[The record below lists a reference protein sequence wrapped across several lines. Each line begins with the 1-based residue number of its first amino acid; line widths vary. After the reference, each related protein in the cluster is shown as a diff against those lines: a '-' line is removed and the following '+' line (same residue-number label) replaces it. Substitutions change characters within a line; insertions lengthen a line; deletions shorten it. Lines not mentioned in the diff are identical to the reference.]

1 MDPYLLL
8 AVAEGCE
15 PGIVS
20 ALLDPSVTPEALLD
34 EARAAASAAELR
46 GPSDVDAADAHDA
59 EPSHMALPPRVRK
72 RLLAP
77 DLEQR
82 AERWLQLAAHHDLLV
97 LTPSDDRYPELL
109 RECALRPNALFVR
122 GDPSALAAT
131 PAIAVVGSRTP
142 TPYGQDA
149 AQQFSAGLAQAGC
162 AIWSGL
168 ARGIDAIAHRACL
181 EATSPTVAVLAS
193 GLDRI
198 YPSEHAELAASIVQR
213 GGCLVAEL
221 PPEAAPQRGH
231 FPRRNRI
238 LAAAESVLV
247 VEAGRTSGSLQ
258 TARFCAEQGRPVF
271 AVPGPWSSERSRGC
285 HDLMREGAQVATDP
299 SDLLRDLGVTAN
311 VAPSAANSLQAS
323 ADETAVLRCLSQ
335 GPRPADLVQRES
347 GLDRAQFLKARF
359 ALELRGALRAMPG
372 DLLAAVS
379 RPRDVS
385 R

>member
-15 PGIVS
+15 PGIVT
-20 ALLDPSVTPEALLD
+20 ALLDPSVEPDALLD
-34 EARAAASAAELR
+34 EARAAASAAPLR
-46 GPSDVDAADAHDA
+46 EPADVDATDAHDA
-59 EPSHMALPPRVRK
+59 SPHRLALPPRVRR

-82 AERWLQLAAHHDLLV
+82 AAHWLQLAAQNGLLV

-122 GDPSALAAT
+122 GDAAALAAT

-149 AQQFSAGLAQAGC
+149 AQQFAAGLAHAGC

-181 EATSPTVAVLAS
+181 DANAPTIAVLAS

-221 PPEAAPQRGH
+221 PPESHAQRGH

-285 HDLMREGAQVATDP
+285 HDLLREGAQVATDP
-299 SDLLRDLGVTAN
+299 SDLLRDLGVTAR
-311 VAPSAANSLQAS
+311 VEQGAANALQTS
-323 ADETAVLRCLSQ
+323 ADENAVLRCLSQ

-372 DLLAAVS
+372 DLLAAA
-379 RPRDVS
+379 RKGGDVS

>member
-15 PGIVS
+15 PGIVT
-20 ALLDPSVTPEALLD
+20 ALLDPSVEPEALLD
-34 EARAAASAAELR
+34 EARAAASAAPPRE
-46 GPSDVDAADAHDA
+46 PADVDATDAHDA
-59 EPSHMALPPRVRK
+59 SPHRLALPPRVRR

-82 AERWLQLAAHHDLLV
+82 AAHWLQLAAQNGLLV
-97 LTPSDDRYPELL
+97 LTPRDDRYPELL

-122 GDPSALAAT
+122 GDPAALAAT

-149 AQQFSAGLAQAGC
+149 AQQFAAGLAQAGC

-181 EATSPTVAVLAS
+181 DANSPTVAVLAS

-221 PPEAAPQRGH
+221 PPESHAQRGH

-285 HDLMREGAQVATDP
+285 HDLLREGAQVATDP
-299 SDLLRDLGVTAN
+299 SDLLRDLGVTAH
-311 VAPSAANSLQAS
+311 VEQGAANALQTS
-323 ADETAVLRCLSQ
+323 ADENAVLRCLSQ

-372 DLLAAVS
+372 DLLAAA
-379 RPRDVS
+379 RKGDVS

>member
-1 MDPYLLL
+1 
-8 AVAEGCE
+8 
-15 PGIVS
+15 
-20 ALLDPSVTPEALLD
+20 
-34 EARAAASAAELR
+34 
-46 GPSDVDAADAHDA
+46 
-59 EPSHMALPPRVRK
+59 
-72 RLLAP
+72 
-77 DLEQR
+77 
-82 AERWLQLAAHHDLLV
+82 
-97 LTPSDDRYPELL
+97 
-109 RECALRPNALFVR
+109 
-122 GDPSALAAT
+122 
-131 PAIAVVGSRTP
+131 
-142 TPYGQDA
+142 
-149 AQQFSAGLAQAGC
+149 
-162 AIWSGL
+162 
-168 ARGIDAIAHRACL
+168 
-181 EATSPTVAVLAS
+181 VLAS

-221 PPEAAPQRGH
+221 PPESHAQRGH

-285 HDLMREGAQVATDP
+285 HDLLREGAQVATDP
-299 SDLLRDLGVTAN
+299 SDLLRDLGVTAH
-311 VAPSAANSLQAS
+311 VEQGAANALQTS
-323 ADETAVLRCLSQ
+323 ADENAVLRCLSQ

>member
-15 PGIVS
+15 PGIVT
-20 ALLDPSVTPEALLD
+20 ALLDPSVEPDALLD
-34 EARAAASAAELR
+34 EARAAASAAPLR
-46 GPSDVDAADAHDA
+46 EPADVDATDAHDA
-59 EPSHMALPPRVRK
+59 SPYRLELPPRVRR

-82 AERWLQLAAHHDLLV
+82 AAHWLQLAAQNGLLV

-122 GDPSALAAT
+122 GDPGALAAT

-149 AQQFSAGLAQAGC
+149 AQQFAAGLAHAGC

-181 EATSPTVAVLAS
+181 DANSPTVAVLAS

-221 PPEAAPQRGH
+221 PPESHAQRGH

-285 HDLMREGAQVATDP
+285 HDLLREGAQVATDP
-299 SDLLRDLGVTAN
+299 SDLLRDLGVTAH
-311 VAPSAANSLQAS
+311 VEQGAANALQTS
-323 ADETAVLRCLSQ
+323 ADENAVLRCLSQ

-372 DLLAAVS
+372 DLLAAA
-379 RPRDVS
+379 RKGGDVS